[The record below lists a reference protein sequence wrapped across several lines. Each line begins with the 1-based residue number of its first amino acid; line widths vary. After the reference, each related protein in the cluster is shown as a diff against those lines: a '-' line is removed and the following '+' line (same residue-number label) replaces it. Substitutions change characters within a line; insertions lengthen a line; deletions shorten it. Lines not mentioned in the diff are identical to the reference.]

1 MDTQQPTTTQTIELS
16 EAQLAYQMALQRL
29 EDALPYKSK
38 EIKPV
43 IIDPATV
50 SWPRLLLRTLFAV
63 PRTLFGGLFRVLNNA
78 GGEAD
83 NAMRDLKARLLRFA
97 QGSPVI
103 LAGPEVERRRN
114 VRQLL
119 LEALWARDHVQEAIE
134 RREGASYESRRGVLE
149 FVMSNEARLQ
159 RLGQRALEAADLETA
174 ELREA
179 QPTPPSTE
187 RWWWFLNYPR
197 AKRARRLN
205 TIWFVMALIP
215 ALASVILITLL
226 AQRLAI
232 NGPDLL
238 SGASVLAQVGIGLA
252 SIVAGREILRDLI
265 LTGVTSSW
273 QGKLTFSLASLFLI
287 VVVIFYFVAPPGAAQ
302 VYNIFGQQAIR
313 DGNAAEAELYLESA
327 ARLDPDPHAASLLE
341 VGCLYQTLGSPGRAQ
356 TVFERVLEADSRL
369 LLARYH
375 LAELYI
381 DRGDTDQALQLLE
394 DGLTLLDRAREDML
408 NGEDSFLPSFD
419 TLEKADEMEYLLRLS
434 RGRAYLESNAPQQ
447 ARTNLRDAE
456 DLFKTLSV
464 TAQTAVDSRSPA
476 APGQTD
482 MACGPKDDLRPF
494 VLGTEL
500 NLHFYLAL
508 TYDALCDDDATVI
521 AAQEEWRLVR
531 NGRPANSRQEA
542 WRDEAI
548 RRLSTGE
555 TCITGYGGIVVPA
568 SAGETLLPGRE
579 G

>member
-1 MDTQQPTTTQTIELS
+1 MDAQQPTTTQTVELS

-29 EDALPYKSK
+29 EDALPHR
-38 EIKPV
+38 EMTPV
-43 IIDPATV
+43 VIDPTSI
-50 SWPRLLLRTLFAV
+50 SWPKVLLRALLAV
-63 PRTLFGGLFRVLNNA
+63 PVTLFGGLFRVLNDA
-78 GGEAD
+78 GGEAG
-83 NAMRDLKARLLRFA
+83 NLTRDIKTRLLRFA

-103 LAGPEVERRRN
+103 FSGPQVERRRHI
-114 VRQLL
+114 RQLL

-134 RREGASYESRRGVLE
+134 RREGASYESRRGVLD

-159 RLGQRALEAADLETA
+159 RLGQRALEAADLETS
-174 ELREA
+174 ELREV
-179 QPTPPSTE
+179 QPTPPSND

-205 TIWFVMALIP
+205 TIWFIFSLIP
-215 ALASVILITLL
+215 ALASVVLVTLL

-238 SGASVLAQVGIGLA
+238 SGASVFAQVGIGLA
-252 SIVAGREILRDLI
+252 SIIAGREILKDLI
-265 LTGVTSSW
+265 LKGVTSSW

-287 VVVIFYFVAPPGAAQ
+287 VVIMFYFAAPPGAALI
-302 VYNIFGQQAIR
+302 YNIFGQQAIR
-313 DGNAAEAELYLESA
+313 EGNAAEAELYLESA
-327 ARLDPDPHAASLLE
+327 ARLDPDPHAGSLLE

-375 LAELYI
+375 LAQLYI
-381 DRGDTDQALQLLE
+381 DQGDTDQALQLLE
-394 DGLTLLDRAREDML
+394 DGQTLLDRARVDMM
-408 NGEDSFLPSFD
+408 NGNKSFLPGLD
-419 TLEKADEMEYLLRLS
+419 TLDEADEMEYLMWLS

-447 ARTNLRDAE
+447 ARNNLSAAE
-456 DLFKTLSV
+456 GIFITLSE
-464 TAQTAVDSRSPA
+464 TSQSPEQTAAMAEAGRA
-476 APGQTD
+476 D
-482 MACGPKDDLRPF
+482 MSCGPDDNLRPF

-508 TYDALCDDDATVI
+508 TYDALCGDDPTI
-521 AAQEEWRLVR
+521 NAALEEWRLVR

-548 RRLSTGE
+548 RRLSSQE
-555 TCITGYGGIVVPA
+555 TCRTGYGGIVTT
-568 SAGETLLPGRE
+568 SAGGETVLPGRE